1 MKLPKKPYL
10 MKFFGP
16 DASLVAL
23 DNHTILLTDLS
34 LSYTVEPTQ
43 YHGHSRKIIDIQ
55 IFLRDFFVSL
65 DEMGVL
71 KVWCLKNTPNERR
84 RSYGNSARV
93 GARQN
98 RTENL
103 GITNINTGVCC
114 QTINF
119 KDRIVCL
126 YLIHRDLPNEISLY
140 VACKSGRVIMYDW
153 NPATFFNRTL
163 IDFDTKMQNIKTMI
177 CTFFYFIVL
186 NQKGN
191 ISFFNLKYSS
201 EVELTSLETY
211 KYPLDVYDLALN
223 DPSNNYVVVVFHDK
237 IVQIKYTKY
246 GNRLHTEFTELY
258 STVED
263 QNTISC
269 SAVSDDLKYLI
280 LGTTKGI
287 IVFDPLRK
295 TEELRSSVSDNITS
309 LDICGL
315 DNDVY
320 KYILISGSTSD
331 VPVINISGLNF
342 EREVMQWASDR
353 MGSPINEGNLS
364 SQQRLVNTWLLGG
377 KWFHVDDM
385 DRDVIELVAIDS
397 RGDIHKRTSSSNFML
412 SEFVHMLPDSPITVM
427 SAIEQKYYFGYAN
440 GFVFEYENPQPFITL
455 GSSVEYLKCFAP
467 DLIVAGTKKNFKI
480 RNGQDEFEK
489 PSSLIVN
496 AFLTNGHL
504 ILVKD
509 DCSFQVSETMSGIW
523 NLKFINLLFFADVQY
538 RGE

>member
-43 YHGHSRKIIDIQ
+43 YHGHSKKIIDIQ

-65 DEMGVL
+65 DESGVC
-71 KVWCLKNTPNERR
+71 KVWSLKNTPNERR

-103 GITNINTGVCC
+103 GLTNMNTGVCC
-114 QTINF
+114 QTINS
-119 KDRIVCL
+119 KDKIVCL
-126 YLIHRDLPNEISLY
+126 YLINRDLANEIYMY
-140 VACKSGRVIMYDW
+140 VAYKSGRVLMYDW
-153 NPATFFNRTL
+153 NPTTYFNKTL
-163 IDFDTKMQNIKTMI
+163 IDFDTKMQQIKTMI
-177 CTFFYFIVL
+177 CTFSYFIVL

-191 ISFFNLKYSS
+191 ISFFNLKCSS
-201 EVELTSLETY
+201 EIAKLDTY
-211 KYPLDVYDLALN
+211 KYPLNVYDSVS
-223 DPSNNYVVVVFHDK
+223 DVSNNYVVVVFHDK

-263 QNTISC
+263 QNTILC
-269 SAVSDDLKYLI
+269 SAISDDRKYLI

-287 IVFDPLRK
+287 IVFDPITK

-320 KYILISGSTSD
+320 KHILINGSSSD
-331 VPVINISGLNF
+331 SPVINISGLNF

-353 MGSPINEGNLS
+353 MGSPINESNLC
-364 SQQRLVNTWLLGG
+364 SQQRLNTWLLGG
-377 KWFHVDDM
+377 KWFHVNDM
-385 DRDVIELVAIDS
+385 DTDVIEMIAIDS
-397 RGDIHKRTSSSNFML
+397 RGEIHKRISSSNFMQ
-412 SEFVHMLPDSPITVM
+412 SEFVNMLPDSQITVM
-427 SAIEQKYYFGYAN
+427 SSIDQKYYFGYAN
-440 GFVFEYENPQPFITL
+440 GFVFQCDNPQPFITL
-455 GSSVEYLKCFAP
+455 GSSVEYLKCFP
-467 DLIVAGTKKNFKI
+467 SNLIVAATKTNFKI
-480 RNGQDEFEK
+480 RNGQDELEK
-489 PSSLIVN
+489 QSSLIVN
-496 AFLTNGHL
+496 SFEANGHL

-509 DCSFQVSETMSGIW
+509 DCSFEVSG
-523 NLKFINLLFFADVQY
+523 
-538 RGE
+538 